1 MSFVSVSC
9 CGVGMVCKTIR
20 NHRNSIA
27 DFLILQVLTGSTAA
41 QKFVVE
47 KKTYTAMT
55 AARNG
60 GDGNLAMPESIRA
73 QWRNPPAN
81 MMGGGG
87 AAERR
92 PMPQNVSSSL
102 PTLSLTLAVV
112 GCP

>member
-1 MSFVSVSC
+1 
-9 CGVGMVCKTIR
+9 
-20 NHRNSIA
+20 
-27 DFLILQVLTGSTAA
+27 
-41 QKFVVE
+41 
-47 KKTYTAMT
+47 MT

-102 PTLSLTLAVV
+102 PY
-112 GCP
+112 P